1 MSLIN
6 CLHICDFQNSLL
18 SKPFDTLT
26 QRILLYFSHSRYRDN
41 ESKVPKNRKFH
52 TGRNFA
58 SSKSFSDRIREASEE
73 QQEKD
78 PEFRR
83 DNNLYIDDLANY
95 INSVGKRGIHD
106 EYHCIR
112 TIPPVG
118 TFVASK

>member
-1 MSLIN
+1 M
-6 CLHICDFQNSLL
+6 
-18 SKPFDTLT
+18 
-26 QRILLYFSHSRYRDN
+26 QRILLYFSRSLCRDN
-41 ESKVPKNRKFH
+41 ESRVPKNRKFR
-52 TGRNFA
+52 TGRNFV

-73 QQEKD
+73 QKEKD

-83 DNNLYIDDLANY
+83 DTNLHIDDLVNY